1 MNKIFLAIIGAG
13 MVLTLGSCDKM
24 MDIQSSTVEFESDNQ
39 LNSANDSVYT
49 MLGILKSMQS
59 VADQTVL
66 LGELRG
72 DLVNVNA
79 NTSSELQAVANS
91 TATTDNSYL
100 SPKGYY
106 SVINNCNYYLNHIDT
121 TIYKGSKNLM
131 KREFEQVKT
140 LRAWAYLQLAQ
151 IYKSVPYVTE
161 PITTVSQLN
170 SSYPKYSIDQLTDLL
185 VSDLTS
191 DLDNGTC
198 YAVPDYGTFSCGTP
212 NYSSTEKVVASQLCF
227 VPTAVLIG
235 DLYITRGDASKGD
248 YENAFKWYLEAIRES
263 NICVR
268 NYQAT
273 AYTSGKNTGTYSGGN
288 WSNIFLTSN
297 YLSYDEMVSVI
308 PMAASSTY
316 GTTTQ
321 LSNLFGFDQYATTKT
336 YLTDR
341 QIDASGQWKSLCAG
355 QKYCY
360 LLSNDIYGYQNGDMR
375 QNASMYNWNEEN
387 LSLVNKYEA
396 GNIILYRSALIYL
409 RLAEAA
415 NRMGHPGI
423 AFAILS
429 EGLNSNTLQYANY
442 LTNEDRSILSLFQS
456 SVFTN
461 NVGIH
466 SRGCGSIGGKDS
478 IYVYNKEIGG
488 RLSSKNSYTLADTVD
503 VMENMIV
510 DELALETAFEGHR
523 YYDLVRIA
531 KHKNSSNPDGTSDYG
546 SKWLNG
552 KLSWKTSIKMSNS
565 DNWLFT
571 YPVK

>member
-1 MNKIFLAIIGAG
+1 MNKIFLATIGVG
-13 MVLTLGSCDKM
+13 MMLTLDSCDKM

-39 LNSANDSVYT
+39 LNSANDSVYS
-49 MLGILKSMQS
+49 MLGILKSMQL

-72 DLVNVNA
+72 DLVNVNSYT
-79 NTSSELQAVANS
+79 NSELQAVANS
-91 TATTDNSYL
+91 TASSDNSYL

-106 SVINNCNYYLNHIDT
+106 SIINNCNYYINHVDT
-121 TIYKGSKNLM
+121 AIYKGSKNLM

-140 LRAWAYLQLAQ
+140 LRAWSYLQLAQ

-161 PITTVSQLN
+161 PVTTMSQLN

-185 VSDLTS
+185 VNDLTA
-191 DLDNGTC
+191 DLNNGTC

-235 DLYITRGDASKGD
+235 DLYLTRGDASKGD

-273 AYTSGKNTGTYSGGN
+273 AYTSGKIAGTYSGGN
-288 WSNIFLTSN
+288 WTNMFITSN
-297 YLSYDEMVSVI
+297 YSSYDEIVSVI

-336 YLTDR
+336 YIKDR
-341 QIDASGQWKSLCAG
+341 QIDASQQWKSLCAD
-355 QKYCY
+355 QKYCFQ
-360 LLSNDIYGYQNGDMR
+360 LSNGNYNYINGDMR
-375 QNASMYNWNEEN
+375 QNASLYSWDAEN
-387 LSLVNKYEA
+387 LSLVNKYQA
-396 GNIILYRSALIYL
+396 GNTILYRSALIYL

-415 NRMGHPGI
+415 NRMGHSGI
-423 AFAILS
+423 AFAVIS
-429 EGLNSNTLQYANY
+429 EGLNANTLQFANY
-442 LTNEDRSILSLFQS
+442 LTNDDRNLLSIFKSP
-456 SVFTN
+456 VFAN
-461 NVGIH
+461 NVGVH

-478 IYVYNKEIGG
+478 IYVYNEEIGK
-488 RLSSKNSYTLADTVD
+488 RLSSKNSYMSADTVD
-503 VMENMIV
+503 AMENIIV

-523 YYDLVRIA
+523 YYDLIRIA
-531 KHKNSSNPDGTSDYG
+531 RHKNLSNPDNTFDYG
-546 SKWLNG
+546 GKWLNG
-552 KLSWKTSIKMSNS
+552 KLAWKTNVDFS
-565 DNWLFT
+565 DDENWKFT
-571 YPVK
+571 YNFK